1 MLMYWESGA
10 WQQKMIAPTP
20 EIEHAMRAHDASRRH
35 RRNLGHDRLT
45 RSSLSAQR

>member
-1 MLMYWESGA
+1 
-10 WQQKMIAPTP
+10 MIAPTP

-45 RSSLSAQR
+45 RSSLAPPR